1 MRLELFEADSKGI
14 LPAYKPPTI
23 MEPGEVASF
32 LVTSGQFELKYGVQ
46 VFQGPFVGWAPLP
59 SKTVNLGPTP
69 SQSTISAEV
78 NVGGPKENFPTEI
91 LFVLEVTGDLCE
103 INVTQSI
110 DAGGIGTYECHKYDG
125 TKIKNDWHYVPMF
138 GRWLFLPQ
146 RWTACCSH
154 VYTALQGQLS

>member
-1 MRLELFEADSKGI
+1 MG
-14 LPAYKPPTI
+14 
-23 MEPGEVASF
+23 ASPIQD
-32 LVTSGQFELKYGVQ
+32 GQF
-46 VFQGPFVGWAPLP
+46 GPY
-59 SKTVNLGPTP
+59 TP

-125 TKIKNDWHYVPMF
+125 TKIKNDWHYVTIKAE
-138 GRWLFLPQ
+138 GSQLRWSN
-146 RWTACCSH
+146 RA
-154 VYTALQGQLS
+154 G